1 MAELARMRTL
11 NGLYDEIHRA
21 DPGSGISKYF
31 LRQLL
36 IQNKVNVVY
45 SGKKRL
51 ASLDEVMDYLSNPQP
66 DSESGKESSY
76 GKLRQAK

>member
-66 DSESGKESSY
+66 DSESGKEPSY